1 MDTYKKKLE
10 NFMLNELALI
20 DKPIILEFG
29 VRKGTSTKE
38 FIKICEKKNGFL
50 YSIDIDDY
58 SNILKSDKWK
68 FFQCRDDHFEF
79 LENKIPQKFDLIYM
93 DSFHQANHV

>member
-29 VRKGTSTKE
+29 VRKGTSKMV
-38 FIKICEKKNGFL
+38 FYIQLISMIIQIFLKVINGNFFNAEM
-50 YSIDIDDY
+50 I
-58 SNILKSDKWK
+58 ILN
-68 FFQCRDDHFEF
+68 F
-79 LENKIPQKFDLIYM
+79 
-93 DSFHQANHV
+93 

>member
-38 FIKICEKKNGFL
+38 FIKICEKKKWF
-50 YSIDIDDY
+50 SIF
-58 SNILKSDKWK
+58 N
-68 FFQCRDDHFEF
+68 
-79 LENKIPQKFDLIYM
+79 
-93 DSFHQANHV
+93 